1 MKENLSYLSQYYD
14 VFSKTQI
21 ISKTDTE
28 GIITSANENFCK
40 ISGYSEA
47 ELVGF
52 SHNKIR
58 HPDTKAA
65 VFEKMWKTI
74 SSGKIWKGEVKNST
88 KKRGFYWTK
97 SIIFPIFD
105 NKKNIIEYV
114 SFREDITK
122 RKLLELKI
130 AKEDSLRREIL
141 HSQPNMVILVH
152 KSKGV
157 IFMNHQCFA
166 DLPFNSRV
174 GFLEK
179 HTCICEL
186 FIEKDGF
193 LKKSTKERHWLKGF
207 YEKPNH
213 IHKAVILNRQNKE
226 QIYHVSISEFEDNKN
241 LIVINFLN
249 ITEFEDCKEELT
261 VDQEK
266 IKLSELKIQTTLKVI
281 EKELENKDA
290 NTNFLEELKS
300 ILTKENNTIVDLN

>member
-1 MKENLSYLSQYYD
+1 MKENLSYLKQYYN
-14 VFSKTQI
+14 VFNKMQI
-21 ISKTDTE
+21 ISRTDRD

-88 KKRGFYWTK
+88 KKRGFYWTR

-105 NKKNIIEYV
+105 DNKNIIEYV

-152 KSKGV
+152 KRKGV
-157 IFMNHQCFA
+157 IFMNNQCFI

-174 GFLEK
+174 EFLKK
-179 HTCICEL
+179 HECICEL
-186 FIEKDGF
+186 FIEKEGF
-193 LKKSTKERHWLKGF
+193 LKKSTKERHWLKDF
-207 YEKPNH
+207 YEKPNY
-213 IHKAVILNRQNKE
+213 IHKALLLNKQNIE
-226 QIYHVSISEFEDNKN
+226 QNYHVSISEFEDNKN

-249 ITEFEDCKEELT
+249 ITEFEDCKEQLS

-266 IKLSELKIQTTLKVI
+266 IEEAEVKTKKMLEAI
-281 EKELENKDA
+281 EKELEKKEVNK
-290 NTNFLEELKS
+290 NLLQELAT
-300 ILTKENNTIVDLN
+300 ILTES